1 MRSHTVSRVHLRVA
15 TGIDMGEWSDRRI
28 WDALA
33 AGSDAARTRGSSLP
47 DRSATHSQP
56 RHAAKCDTCR
66 RCSPITPRTS
76 SRPPEPNGRSCAAH
90 APANSLASTLARR
103 RCRRSAGRAREPMV
117 GPPPVD
123 KELQCRRHV
132 KTDQGATS
140 TDQISHAVDTSGPA
154 TGVRRAARGESLRHA
169 HLGAIAAVRLRQRR
183 SCGDCVSGLAVGA
196 VTTPTPNEI
205 QGDRR
210 GRGCDILGSW
220 PRLSTQS
227 VRASA
232 IPGGWAWA
240 VDLGAIVKTCG
251 LWLSVRHLAA
261 DWVAAMRGSSVMAMT
276 TARRVR

>member
-15 TGIDMGEWSDRRI
+15 TGTDMGEWSDRRI

-76 SRPPEPNGRSCAAH
+76 SRPPEPNGRGCAAH

-132 KTDQGATS
+132 KLTRARRQLIRFRVPLTLQAPQPASGARREVS
-140 TDQISHAVDTSGPA
+140 PCA
-154 TGVRRAARGESLRHA
+154 THTAGDC
-169 HLGAIAAVRLRQRR
+169 RR
-183 SCGDCVSGLAVGA
+183 SSAATAKL
-196 VTTPTPNEI
+196 
-205 QGDRR
+205 
-210 GRGCDILGSW
+210 
-220 PRLSTQS
+220 RLI
-227 VRASA
+227 A
-232 IPGGWAWA
+232 
-240 VDLGAIVKTCG
+240 
-251 LWLSVRHLAA
+251 
-261 DWVAAMRGSSVMAMT
+261 
-276 TARRVR
+276 